1 MQAVIDMNQFERAVA
16 KAEEDME
23 PQLHVV
29 ARSNEAPA
37 KPVLPTP
44 LRLPSR
50 RKPRHGRPEL
60 AVLGWQARNARL
72 AA

>member
-1 MQAVIDMNQFERAVA
+1 MNQFERAAA

-23 PQLHVV
+23 PEFHVV
-29 ARSNEAPA
+29 AKSNEAATKADLPA
-37 KPVLPTP
+37 P

-50 RKPRHGRPEL
+50 RKPRHSRPEL
-60 AVLGWQARNARL
+60 AVLGWKPRNARL

>member
-1 MQAVIDMNQFERAVA
+1 MQMVIEMNQFERAVT

-29 ARSNEAPA
+29 ARLNEAA
-37 KPVLPTP
+37 KPVLPAP

-50 RKPRHGRPEL
+50 RKPRQGRPEL
-60 AVLGWQARNARL
+60 AVLGWERRNARL

>member
-1 MQAVIDMNQFERAVA
+1 MNQFERAAA

-23 PQLHVV
+23 PEFHVV
-29 ARSNEAPA
+29 AKPNEATSKTTLPA
-37 KPVLPTP
+37 P

-50 RKPRHGRPEL
+50 RKPRHTRPEL
-60 AVLGWQARNARL
+60 AVLGWERRSARL